1 MFVPTLS
8 AAVAATTS
16 LSAAIYPLS
25 NSSSLATS
33 SASSLATSYPIV
45 AGKTY
50 TAFYNTEVTTTVTVF
65 GGAEVVT
72 STIATYSLAP
82 TAPAYTF
89 RADAEDN
96 VAVYWGQT
104 PNTVAQGLIGLC
116 EQADVDIVLISFLD
130 DFFGGGEGYPKIN
143 FGPACYPANT
153 AQKEQAPGLLDC
165 STTLAT
171 QVAGCQTIG
180 KKVLLS
186 LGGYIAN
193 TSFVSDTQAI
203 KFAETLWDLFGAGRG
218 SLDLRPFGPDVVIDG
233 FDIDN
238 ENHNTSHYDVFATEL
253 RKQFAKDTSKTY
265 YLSAAPQCP
274 MPDESIPLAAMKEA
288 DFVWV
293 QFYNNPSCNL
303 NSTGFQASFKA
314 WSKQLLNAEGKS
326 PQLYIGAPGFAGAGS
341 GYVNGS
347 EFSRY
352 VKEARKLKVKNFG
365 GVMLWD
371 GSEGMA
377 NIDEYGA
384 SYLDYAK
391 AAVQ

>member
-1 MFVPTLS
+1 MLASTFS

-16 LSAAIYPLS
+16 MSAASYPYA
-25 NSSSLATS
+25 NSTGLAPSST
-33 SASSLATSYPIV
+33 SSLATSYPIV

-50 TAFYNTEVTTTVTVF
+50 TASYNTEVTTTITVS
-65 GGAEVVT
+65 GTAEVVT

-82 TAPAYTF
+82 TAPAYEF

-96 VAVYWGQT
+96 LAVYYGHT
-104 PNTVAQGLIGLC
+104 PNTEAQGLIALC
-116 EQADVDIVLISFLD
+116 EQADVDIVILSFLN
-130 DFFGGGEGYPKIN
+130 DFFSAEGQPTIN
-143 FGPACYPANT
+143 LGPACYPANA
-153 AQKEQAPGLLDC
+153 AQQEAAPGLLDC
-165 STTLAT
+165 PKLAT
-171 QVAGCQTIG
+171 QITGCQTLG

-186 LGGYIAN
+186 LGGYLAN
-193 TSFVSDTQAI
+193 TSFVSDNQAI
-203 KFAETLWDLFGAGRG
+203 KFAETLWDLFGAGRD

-238 ENHNTSHYDVFATEL
+238 ENHNTTHYNAFATEL
-253 RKQFAKDTSKTY
+253 RKQFAKDTSKEY

-274 MPDESIPLAAMKEA
+274 IPDESIPLAAMKEA

-293 QFYNNPSCNL
+293 QFYNNPICNV
-303 NSTGFQASFKA
+303 NSTGFKDSFEA
-314 WSKQLLNAEGKS
+314 WSKQLSNGTRHGK
-326 PQLYIGAPGFAGAGS
+326 PRLYIGAPGFAGAGS

-347 EFSRY
+347 EFANH
-352 VKEARKLKVKNFG
+352 VKEAKKLNVKNLG

-377 NIDEYGA
+377 NVDEYGA